1 MKIICALHTKYN
13 FFNSPKFHDKLDMGM
28 PEKFTYFYKS
38 GVGVKDKK
46 FYWEG
51 SLKNPIFRGRSHKKY
66 MLRDYLEGGGL
77 QSLHI

>member
-1 MKIICALHTKYN
+1 
-13 FFNSPKFHDKLDMGM
+13 MGM

-66 MLRDYLEGGGL
+66 MLREYLEGGGL